1 MDSRHSDLGGG
12 SWRSSC
18 CDGVSPA
25 SVVQFLG
32 TDVFDAADRMS
43 AMITVGPERQDPAVV
58 DIENLVAAFFLAHKF
73 DDVALVIVD
82 IGG

>member
-1 MDSRHSDLGGG
+1 
-12 SWRSSC
+12 
-18 CDGVSPA
+18 
-25 SVVQFLG
+25 
-32 TDVFDAADRMS
+32 
-43 AMITVGPERQDPAVV
+43 MITVGPERQDPAVV